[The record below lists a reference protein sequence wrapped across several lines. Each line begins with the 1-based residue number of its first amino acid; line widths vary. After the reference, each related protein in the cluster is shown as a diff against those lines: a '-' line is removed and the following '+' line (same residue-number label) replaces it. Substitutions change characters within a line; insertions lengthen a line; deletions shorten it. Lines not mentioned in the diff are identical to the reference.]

1 MQSLKLNLRIDVIV
15 QIDKNISPGGLGTR
29 LIDDMYT
36 QLQLLSFMLFSQC
49 RHRHHTLNMCHQYF
63 LFFLRRSVPTLEM
76 EAARDWW
83 HTQLQSLTIIL
94 FSWRKNLY
102 IERCGTGIVTLWI
115 LRSFSSTYHKRM
127 SWFLAPNL
135 QACSLVCKKHEV
147 KRCDLKRQ

>member
-94 FSWRKNLY
+94 FSWRKKDVALALSLY
-102 IERCGTGIVTLWI
+102 E
-115 LRSFSSTYHKRM
+115 SFVVFPQPTINVWVDFWHPTCR
-127 SWFLAPNL
+127 
-135 QACSLVCKKHEV
+135 LV
-147 KRCDLKRQ
+147 L